1 MNIFAH
7 ARTNTTDSLT
17 AHEIGLIVESYE
29 LISVGRRFAQK
40 FYARLFEQAP
50 EIRALFADDL
60 TLQVTKLTDMLAA
73 LVGKLDDPIEL
84 ANLLHALGE
93 RHRGYGVDARH
104 FAPVGRALF
113 ETLETEIGPRFDGA
127 TRRAWISLYALATSW
142 MHPPADDHESL
153 W

>member
-7 ARTNTTDSLT
+7 ERSNTTDSLT
-17 AHEIGLIVESYE
+17 ALEIRLIAESYE

-50 EIRALFADDL
+50 EIRALFPDDL
-60 TLQVTKLTDMLAA
+60 SPQVTKLTDMLAA
-73 LVGKLDDPIEL
+73 LVGKLDSPMEL
-84 ANLLHALGE
+84 AHLLHALGE

-113 ETLETEIGPRFDGA
+113 ETLESEIGPRFDGP
-127 TRRAWISLYALATSW
+127 TRRAWIALYALATSW
-142 MHPPADDHESL
+142 MHPPADDTSL